1 MASWSWLGRHPSCR
15 SKLPRPAE
23 TPGCRRLVLWGRN
36 WVLRSGKQELMMHVE
51 LFKSQS
57 HHRKEADRGLFPGH
71 LLLCDFKRN
80 LTLKVQ
86 YGRNCRLENSPAGCL
101 DQGWYC
107 FSYLVMLFF
116 LPTIILVKEA
126 STTSLN
132 CSCISSSPN
141 GYISEGNISTLSI
154 DFYWISSILE
164 DDENE

>member
-1 MASWSWLGRHPSCR
+1 MESDFESAVWK
-15 SKLPRPAE
+15 KLQVRE
-23 TPGCRRLVLWGRN
+23 F
-36 WVLRSGKQELMMHVE
+36 SGWMFGSGVA
-51 LFKSQS
+51 LFF
-57 HHRKEADRGLFPGH
+57 LFS
-71 LLLCDFKRN
+71 D
-80 LTLKVQ
+80 
-86 YGRNCRLENSPAGCL
+86 A
-101 DQGWYC
+101 
-107 FSYLVMLFF
+107 FF